1 MKKRRYFCL
10 AAVVMLMCLPCL
22 CASAQTDRKE
32 VRSGNRDFRKGD
44 FRAAEIDYMKALVK
58 DSLSF
63 AANYNLA
70 STLYRQEEYGKARE
84 SLEKVSAAAPLSGH
98 GADLY
103 FNLGDVAIA
112 QKDWKSAAE
121 AFMQS
126 LLLNPDDLQA
136 KENFIYARK
145 MLENQQ
151 QGGNGQN
158 DKDNDNDK
166 NDGRDN
172 EGDGQNDQ
180 NKSDQEQ
187 DDKNQ
192 DEGDGQDK
200 PNDDGQDGKDRDGR
214 DKNDGQKQSQ
224 LSPQAA
230 QQMLQAIQAKEKET
244 QDKVQKAKAAAARS
258 RQKEKNW

>member
-44 FRAAEIDYMKALVK
+44 FREAEIDYMKALVK

-158 DKDNDNDK
+158 DKDNDK
-166 NDGRDN
+166 NDGRDDK
-172 EGDGQNDQ
+172 GDGQNDQ

>member
-10 AAVVMLMCLPCL
+10 AALVMLMCLPCL

-44 FRAAEIDYMKALVK
+44 FREAEIDYMKALVK

-158 DKDNDNDK
+158 DKDNDK
-166 NDGRDN
+166 NDGRDDK
-172 EGDGQNDQ
+172 GDGQNDQ

>member
-44 FRAAEIDYMKALVK
+44 FREAEIDYMKALVK

-126 LLLNPDDLQA
+126 LLLNPNDLQA

-158 DKDNDNDK
+158 DKDNDK
-166 NDGRDN
+166 NDDRDN
-172 EGDGQNDQ
+172 EGNGQNDQ
-180 NKSDQEQ
+180 NKNDQEQ

-214 DKNDGQKQSQ
+214 DNNDGQKQSQ

>member
-1 MKKRRYFCL
+1 M
-10 AAVVMLMCLPCL
+10 
-22 CASAQTDRKE
+22 
-32 VRSGNRDFRKGD
+32 
-44 FRAAEIDYMKALVK
+44 
-58 DSLSF
+58 
-63 AANYNLA
+63 
-70 STLYRQEEYGKARE
+70 
-84 SLEKVSAAAPLSGH
+84 SAAAPLSGH
-98 GADLY
+98 GSDLY

-112 QKDWKSAAE
+112 QKDWKSAVE

-151 QGGNGQN
+151 QGGDGQN
-158 DKDNDNDK
+158 DKDK

-180 NKSDQEQ
+180 NKNDQ

-214 DKNDGQKQSQ
+214 DNNDGQKQSQ

>member
-22 CASAQTDRKE
+22 CASAQTDRKD
-32 VRSGNRDFRKGD
+32 VRNGNRDFRKGD
-44 FRAAEIDYMKALVK
+44 FREAEIDYMKALVK

-112 QKDWKSAAE
+112 QKDWKSAVE

-158 DKDNDNDK
+158 DKDK

-180 NKSDQEQ
+180 NKNDQ

-214 DKNDGQKQSQ
+214 DNNDGQKQSQ